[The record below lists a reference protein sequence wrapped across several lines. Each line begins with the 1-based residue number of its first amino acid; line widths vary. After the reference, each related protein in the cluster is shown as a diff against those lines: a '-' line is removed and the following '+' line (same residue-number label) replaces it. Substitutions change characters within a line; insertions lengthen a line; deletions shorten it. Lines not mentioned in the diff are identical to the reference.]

1 MFLEETVLCFTVLR
15 SEKKQNYGLSPLY
28 YTYVCL
34 CGKGE
39 GTVEGVFATLALLS
53 TKMDNARSLAGT
65 VNQKRQQEREYES
78 HIIGVR
84 NVSCLNLAVC
94 SSICQYCIQS
104 SVSFAG
110 PCIQSQGR
118 SSTVWTCSCYP

>member
-15 SEKKQNYGLSPLY
+15 SEKTELWAVTTILHLCVS
-28 YTYVCL
+28 VCS
-34 CGKGE
+34 KGE
-39 GTVEGVFATLALLS
+39 RTVEGVFATLALLS

-78 HIIGVR
+78 CIIGVR

-104 SVSFAG
+104 TVSSAR

-118 SSTVWTCSCYP
+118 SSTVWTCSRYP